1 MPHTSIVAFKMAYRN
16 ITRRKF
22 RSALTILGVVIGIAT
37 IVSLMTVGYGM
48 RTQVKTTLNEMLGAG
63 IILSS
68 RSGAVDVPE
77 YVKDMVLNVSGVK
90 EAVPVITTMVNV
102 GEQPVFTV
110 GINPEDATRLY
121 HVSLEDG
128 RLLKPDEDD
137 GVIFGASTAATL
149 GIKINDTVTL
159 NVQGGGVGKK
169 FHVVGFLRA
178 IGAGELNIGCF
189 ITLKAAQQLLNREGY
204 VSNLLIVLDD
214 PSKGEYVEQTLRNM
228 FEDASVVREEELMRQ
243 IDRIMNVINGVL
255 LALGSVSLA
264 VGALGILNTVM
275 MSVHERRREI
285 GMLKAV
291 GAERW
296 HVLFLFLSEA
306 LIISIIGG
314 LIGCGLG
321 LAGVYLIQWLVSMIG
336 LNLTVPLLIAP
347 DILVGAFAVAII
359 IGIIAGIYPSW
370 KASNVPPVEA
380 LRYE

>member
-77 YVKDMVLNVSGVK
+77 HVKDMVLNVSGVK
-90 EAVPVITTMVNV
+90 EAVPVITTLVNV

-214 PSKGEYVEQTLRNM
+214 PSKGEYVEQTLRDM
-228 FEDASVVREEELMRQ
+228 FEDASVVREEELMRH

-255 LALGSVSLA
+255 IALGSISLA

-347 DILVGAFAVAII
+347 DILVGSFAVAII